1 MNKYEKAWKNIT
13 TPTDKDDDYA
23 QIDFRKEIDII
34 DELVERAR
42 PMKPF
47 DITIDKVFELEI
59 GYCPSCNGIVQ
70 DEFCNHCGQTLDWS
84 E

>member
-1 MNKYEKAWKNIT
+1 MNKYEKALSYLVNISL
-13 TPTDKDDDYA
+13 TDKSERFKS
-23 QIDFRKEIDII
+23 ISNLR
-34 DELVERAR
+34 ELVERAR